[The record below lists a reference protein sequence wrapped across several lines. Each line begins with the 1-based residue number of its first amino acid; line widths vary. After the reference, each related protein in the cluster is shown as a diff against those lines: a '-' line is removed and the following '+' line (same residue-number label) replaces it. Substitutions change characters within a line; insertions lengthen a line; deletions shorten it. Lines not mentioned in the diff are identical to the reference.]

1 MSRTTLC
8 LITAGLLATASL
20 GFMAVRRYVLG
31 DEIVVP
37 AGPGT
42 FKVTVLV
49 RGKSQGSAKV
59 QMFCPLDFK
68 QQHVFREEFASQE
81 MTEKA
86 IENRNKDRRQVLW
99 IQKAAGAR
107 TAFEARYEFYC
118 AVDVQRPTA
127 PMAKLARQ
135 IYDPPYAGEFIHA
148 EAFIDPDERQISDLA
163 MSLSE
168 KHDATLEQVRVL
180 FHYVADNIR
189 NDPAI
194 GGTSQGAVECL
205 KAKHGDAAAKSRLL
219 VALCRSRGIPARIIT
234 GLTLDK
240 RCDQTAHYWV
250 EAWVGD
256 HWLPM
261 CPFYH
266 HYGSVPSTYLV
277 FAVGDFNLIRGHNV
291 RDLDYACLAEHHK
304 AVAETPG
311 DAGTWLQRFF
321 RTLSLDAPPPDERG
335 LVEFL
340 LLLPVAALI
349 ICICRNLIGMHCF
362 GTFAPALIG
371 LAFRE
376 WESLPGILVFV
387 SVILIGWGMRRVL
400 DRYHLLQVPRTSFL
414 LSLVVLL
421 LLGTVLVANHQDLAF
436 THYFSLVPI
445 VILTGMI
452 ERFWTL
458 ETEDGTTSSFKTLVQ
473 TMVIAALISMT
484 ASRHFLVNHL
494 MHYPETLGLV
504 MALQLVIGRYTGYR
518 LSELFRFR
526 DLVEP
531 PPPEAEV
538 A

>member
-8 LITAGLLATASL
+8 LITAAVLATASL
-20 GFMAVRRYVLG
+20 SVMAVRRYVLG
-31 DEIVVP
+31 NEIVVP

-42 FKVTVLV
+42 YKVTVLV

-59 QMFCPLDFK
+59 QMLCPLDFK

-81 MTEKA
+81 MTQKS

-99 IQKAAGAR
+99 IQKASGAR
-107 TAFEARYEFYC
+107 MPFEGRYEFYC
-118 AVDVQRPTA
+118 AVDVQQPTTPMTKLGKQVYDA
-127 PMAKLARQ
+127 PFV
-135 IYDPPYAGEFIHA
+135 GEYVHA
-148 EAFIDPDERQISDLA
+148 EAFVDPDDRQIGDLA
-163 MSLSE
+163 SGLTE
-168 KHDATLEQVRVL
+168 KHTGPVDQARAL

-189 NDPAI
+189 NEPAA
-194 GGTSQGAVECL
+194 GSVPQGAIECL
-205 KAKHGDAAAKSRLL
+205 KSKQGDAAAKSRLL
-219 VALCRSRGIPARIIT
+219 TALCRSRGIPARIVT

-256 HWLPM
+256 HWMPM

-266 HYGSVPSTYLV
+266 HCGSVPSTYLV
-277 FAVGDFNLIRGHNV
+277 FAIGDFNLVRGHNV
-291 RDLDYACLAEHHK
+291 RDLDYACLAEHHRS
-304 AVAETPG
+304 AAETPG
-311 DAGTWLQRFF
+311 DPGTWLQRVF

-387 SVILIGWGMRRVL
+387 SVILIGWGMRHVL

-421 LLGTVLVANHQDLAF
+421 LLATVLIANHQDLTF

-473 TMVIAALISMT
+473 TMVIAALISLT
-484 ASRHFLVNHL
+484 ASRHVLVNHL
-494 MHYPETLGLV
+494 MHYPETIGLV

-531 PPPEAEV
+531 PPPEAE
-538 A
+538 AA

>member
-8 LITAGLLATASL
+8 FLTAGVLAVLAL
-20 GFMAVRRYVLG
+20 GFMAARRQVLG
-31 DEIVVP
+31 EEILAP

-42 FKVTVLV
+42 FKVTMLV
-49 RGKSQGSAKV
+49 RGKSQGNAKV
-59 QMFCPLDFK
+59 QTLCPLDFK
-68 QQHVFREEFASQE
+68 QQHVFREEFTSQE
-81 MTEKA
+81 LVQKPVEG
-86 IENRNKDRRQVLW
+86 RGHDRRQVLW
-99 IQKAAGAR
+99 IQKAGGAK
-107 TAFEARYEFYC
+107 ASFQARYEFFC
-118 AVDVQRPTA
+118 SIDVQRPTA

-135 IYDPPYAGEFIHA
+135 VYEPPHPGDYIHA
-148 EAFIDPDERQISDLA
+148 EAFIDPNDRQISDLA
-163 MSLSE
+163 SSLAAR
-168 KHDATLEQVRVL
+168 HDHPVEQARAL
-180 FHYVADNIR
+180 FHFVADNIG
-189 NDPAI
+189 NEPAT
-194 GGTSQGAVECL
+194 GTAGLGAGECL
-205 KAKHGDAAAKSRLL
+205 KAGHGDAAAKSRLL
-219 VALCRSRGIPARIIT
+219 TALCRNRGIPARMVT
-234 GLTLDK
+234 GLTLEK
-240 RCDQTAHYWV
+240 RCDQTAHHWV

-256 HWLPM
+256 HWMPM

-266 HYGSVPSTYLV
+266 HCGSVPATYLI
-277 FAVGDFNLIRGHNV
+277 FALGDYNLVRGHNV

-304 AVAETPG
+304 TPK
-311 DAGTWLQRFF
+311 DTPLEQGTWFEHFF
-321 RTLSLDAPPPDERG
+321 RTISLDAPPPDERG

-387 SVILIGWGMRRVL
+387 SIILIGWGMRRAM

-414 LSLVVLL
+414 LSMVVLL
-421 LLGTVLVANHQDLAF
+421 LLATVLVANHHDLVF

-473 TMVIAALISMT
+473 TMAIAAIISLT
-484 ASRHFLVNHL
+484 ASRHVLVNHL
-494 MHYPETLGLV
+494 MRYPETLGLV
-504 MALQLVIGRYTGYR
+504 MAAQLVIGRYTGYR

-531 PPPEAEV
+531 PPEAEGL
-538 A
+538 